1 MIRFVI
7 VGVVVVIA
15 LLANLWQRKRQVDA
29 PTQGASEV
37 PSQID
42 RSDFVRPDAPWVV
55 LAFTSATCQTC
66 SDIERKVRVLET
78 NSVAIQILEYTAQ
91 RDLHER
97 YKIDAVPTV
106 LMADANGVVQANFLG
121 PVSATD
127 LWAALARARDS
138 VV

>member
-1 MIRFVI
+1 MIRFAI

-15 LLANLWQRKRQVDA
+15 FLANLWQRKRQVDA

-42 RSDFVRPDAPWVV
+42 RSDFVRPDAPWIV

-78 NSVAIQILEYTAQ
+78 NSVAIQILEYTAE
-91 RDLHER
+91 RELHER
-97 YKIDAVPTV
+97 YKIDAVPAV

>member
-29 PTQGASEV
+29 PTQGATEV

-42 RSDFVRPDAPWVV
+42 RSDFARPDAPWIV

-91 RDLHER
+91 RELHER
-97 YKIDAVPTV
+97 YKVDAVPTV

-127 LWAALARARDS
+127 LWAALARVRDS

>member
-7 VGVVVVIA
+7 VGVVVVVA

-37 PSQID
+37 PTQID
-42 RSDFVRPDAPWVV
+42 RSDFVRPDAPWIV

-78 NSVAIQILEYTAQ
+78 KSVAMQILEYTAE
-91 RDLHER
+91 RELHER

-106 LMADANGVVQANFLG
+106 LMADANGVVQAHFLG

-127 LWAALARARDS
+127 LWAALARVRDS

>member
-29 PTQGASEV
+29 PTQGSSEV

-42 RSDFVRPDAPWVV
+42 RADFARPDAPWIV

-78 NSVAIQILEYTAQ
+78 SSVAIQILEFTAE
-91 RDLHER
+91 RELHKR
-97 YKIDAVPTV
+97 YKIDAVPAV

>member
-29 PTQGASEV
+29 PTQGSSEV

-42 RSDFVRPDAPWVV
+42 RADFARPDAPWIV

-78 NSVAIQILEYTAQ
+78 NSVATHILEYTAE
-91 RDLHER
+91 RELHER

-138 VV
+138 VA

>member
-1 MIRFVI
+1 VIRFVI

-29 PTQGASEV
+29 PTQGATEV

-78 NSVAIQILEYTAQ
+78 NSVAIQILEYMAE
-91 RDLHER
+91 RELHER
-97 YKIDAVPTV
+97 YKVDAVPTV

>member
-7 VGVVVVIA
+7 VGVVVVVA
-15 LLANLWQRKRQVDA
+15 LLANLWQRRRRVDA
-29 PTQGASEV
+29 PTQGASEI

-42 RSDFVRPDAPWVV
+42 RSDFVRPEASWIV

-78 NSVAIQILEYTAQ
+78 GSVAIQILEFTAE
-91 RDLHER
+91 RELHER
-97 YKIDAVPTV
+97 YKIDAVPAV

>member
-7 VGVVVVIA
+7 VGVVVVVA

-42 RSDFVRPDAPWVV
+42 RSDFVRPDASWIV

-78 NSVAIQILEYTAQ
+78 NSVAIQILEYTAE
-91 RDLHER
+91 RELHER

-127 LWAALARARDS
+127 LWAALARVRDS

>member
-7 VGVVVVIA
+7 VGVGVVIA

-42 RSDFVRPDAPWVV
+42 RADFARPDAPWIV

-78 NSVAIQILEYTAQ
+78 KSVAIQILEYTAE
-91 RDLHER
+91 RELHER

>member
-29 PTQGASEV
+29 PTQGATEV

-42 RSDFVRPDAPWVV
+42 RSDFVRPETPWIV

-78 NSVAIQILEYTAQ
+78 NSVAIQILEYTAE
-91 RDLHER
+91 RELHER
-97 YKIDAVPTV
+97 YKIDAVPAV

-138 VV
+138 VS

>member
-7 VGVVVVIA
+7 VGVVVVVA

-42 RSDFVRPDAPWVV
+42 RSDFVRPDASWIV

-78 NSVAIQILEYTAQ
+78 SSVAIQILEYTAE
-91 RDLHER
+91 RELHKH
-97 YKIDAVPTV
+97 YKIDAVPAV
-106 LMADANGVVQANFLG
+106 LMADASGVVQANFLG

>member
-7 VGVVVVIA
+7 VGVVVVVA

-29 PTQGASEV
+29 PTQGASEI

-42 RSDFVRPDAPWVV
+42 RSDFVRPDAPWIV

-78 NSVAIQILEYTAQ
+78 SSVAIQILEFTAE
-91 RDLHER
+91 RELHKR
-97 YKIDAVPTV
+97 YKIDAVPAV
-106 LMADANGVVQANFLG
+106 LMADASGVVQANFLG

>member
-7 VGVVVVIA
+7 VGVVVVVA
-15 LLANLWQRKRQVDA
+15 LLINLWQRKRRVDA
-29 PTQGASEV
+29 PTQGAGEV
-37 PSQID
+37 PSQVD
-42 RSDFVRPDAPWVV
+42 RADFVRPEAPWLV

-78 NSVAIQILEYTAQ
+78 NNVAIQILEYTAE
-91 RDLHER
+91 RALHAR

-106 LMADANGVVQANFLG
+106 LMADPNGVVQANFLG

-127 LWAALARARDS
+127 LWAALARVRDS
-138 VV
+138 IV

>member
-7 VGVVVVIA
+7 VGVVVVVA

-42 RSDFVRPDAPWVV
+42 RSDFVRPDASWIV

-78 NSVAIQILEYTAQ
+78 SSVAIQILEYTAE
-91 RDLHER
+91 RELHDR

>member
-29 PTQGASEV
+29 PTQGATEV

-42 RSDFVRPDAPWVV
+42 RSDFLRPDAPWVV

-91 RDLHER
+91 RELHER

>member
-29 PTQGASEV
+29 PTQGATEV

-42 RSDFVRPDAPWVV
+42 RSDFARPDAPWIV

-78 NSVAIQILEYTAQ
+78 NSVAIQILEYMAE
-91 RDLHER
+91 RELHER
-97 YKIDAVPTV
+97 YKVDAVPTV

-127 LWAALARARDS
+127 LWAALARVRDS

>member
-7 VGVVVVIA
+7 VGVVVVVA
-15 LLANLWQRKRQVDA
+15 LLANLWQRKRRVDA
-29 PTQGASEV
+29 PTQGASEI

-42 RSDFVRPDAPWVV
+42 RSDFVRPEASWIV

-78 NSVAIQILEYTAQ
+78 SSVAIQILEFTAE
-91 RDLHER
+91 RELHKR
-97 YKIDAVPTV
+97 YKIDAVPAV
-106 LMADANGVVQANFLG
+106 LMADASGVVQANFLG

>member
-1 MIRFVI
+1 MIRIVI
-7 VGVVVVIA
+7 VGVVVVVA

-29 PTQGASEV
+29 PTQGATEV

-91 RDLHER
+91 RELHER

-106 LMADANGVVQANFLG
+106 LMADAKGVVQANFLG

>member
-29 PTQGASEV
+29 PTQGSSEV

-42 RSDFVRPDAPWVV
+42 RADFARPDAPWIV

-78 NSVAIQILEYTAQ
+78 KSVAIQILEYTAE
-91 RDLHER
+91 RELHER

>member
-29 PTQGASEV
+29 PTQGATEV

-42 RSDFVRPDAPWVV
+42 RSDFARPGAPWIV

-78 NSVAIQILEYTAQ
+78 NSVAIQILEYTAE
-91 RDLHER
+91 RELHER
-97 YKIDAVPTV
+97 YKVDAVPTV

>member
-42 RSDFVRPDAPWVV
+42 RADFARPDAPWIV

-78 NSVAIQILEYTAQ
+78 GSVAIQILEFTAE
-91 RDLHER
+91 RELHER

>member
-15 LLANLWQRKRQVDA
+15 LLANLWQRKRKVDA
-29 PTQGASEV
+29 PTQGANEV

-42 RSDFVRPDAPWVV
+42 RADFVRPDAPWIV

-78 NSVAIQILEYTAQ
+78 NSVAIQILEYTAE
-91 RDLHER
+91 RELHER
-97 YKIDAVPTV
+97 YKIDAVPAV
-106 LMADANGVVQANFLG
+106 LMADVNGVVQANFLG

>member
-7 VGVVVVIA
+7 VGVVVVVA
-15 LLANLWQRKRQVDA
+15 LLANLWQRRRRVDA
-29 PTQGASEV
+29 PTQGASEI

-42 RSDFVRPDAPWVV
+42 RSDFVRPDAPWIV

-91 RDLHER
+91 RELHER

>member
-78 NSVAIQILEYTAQ
+78 NSVAIQILEYTAE

>member
-1 MIRFVI
+1 VI
-7 VGVVVVIA
+7 VGVVVVVA

-29 PTQGASEV
+29 PTQGASEI

-42 RSDFVRPDAPWVV
+42 RSDFVRPDAPWIV

-78 NSVAIQILEYTAQ
+78 SSVAIQILEFTAE
-91 RDLHER
+91 RELHKR
-97 YKIDAVPTV
+97 YKIDAVPAV
-106 LMADANGVVQANFLG
+106 LMADASGVVQANFLG

>member
-1 MIRFVI
+1 
-7 VGVVVVIA
+7 VVVIA

-42 RSDFVRPDAPWVV
+42 RADFARPDAPWIV

-78 NSVAIQILEYTAQ
+78 KSVAIQILEYTAE
-91 RDLHER
+91 RELHER

>member
-1 MIRFVI
+1 MIRIVI

-29 PTQGASEV
+29 PTQGATEV

-42 RSDFVRPDAPWVV
+42 RSDFARPDAPWIV

-78 NSVAIQILEYTAQ
+78 NSVAIQILEYTAE
-91 RDLHER
+91 RELHER
-97 YKIDAVPTV
+97 YKVDAVPTV

>member
-7 VGVVVVIA
+7 VGVVVVVA

-42 RSDFVRPDAPWVV
+42 RSDFVRPDASWIV

-78 NSVAIQILEYTAQ
+78 KSVAIQILEYTAE
-91 RDLHER
+91 RELHER

>member
-1 MIRFVI
+1 
-7 VGVVVVIA
+7 VIA

-29 PTQGASEV
+29 PTQGATEV

-42 RSDFVRPDAPWVV
+42 RSDFARPDAPWIV

-78 NSVAIQILEYTAQ
+78 NSVAIQILEYTAE
-91 RDLHER
+91 RELHER
-97 YKIDAVPTV
+97 YKVDAVPTV

>member
-7 VGVVVVIA
+7 VGVVVVVA
-15 LLANLWQRKRQVDA
+15 LLANLWQRKRRVDA
-29 PTQGASEV
+29 PTQGASEI

-42 RSDFVRPDAPWVV
+42 RSDFVRPDAPWIV

-78 NSVAIQILEYTAQ
+78 NSVAIQILEYTAE
-91 RDLHER
+91 RELHER
-97 YKIDAVPTV
+97 YKIDAVPAV
-106 LMADANGVVQANFLG
+106 LMADASGVVQANFLG

>member
-7 VGVVVVIA
+7 VGVVVVVA

-42 RSDFVRPDAPWVV
+42 RADFARPDAPWIV

-78 NSVAIQILEYTAQ
+78 NSVAIQILEYAAE
-91 RDLHER
+91 RELHER
-97 YKIDAVPTV
+97 YKIDAVPAV
-106 LMADANGVVQANFLG
+106 LMADADGVVQANFLG

>member
-1 MIRFVI
+1 MIRFLI
-7 VGVVVVIA
+7 VGAVVVVA
-15 LLANLWQRKRQVDA
+15 LLINLWQRNRQVDA
-29 PTQGASEV
+29 PTQGAGEV

-42 RSDFVRPDAPWVV
+42 RADFLRPDASWIV

-78 NSVAIQILEYTAQ
+78 NSVAIQILEYTAE

>member
-42 RSDFVRPDAPWVV
+42 RADFARPDAPWIV

-78 NSVAIQILEYTAQ
+78 KSVAIQILVYTAE
-91 RDLHER
+91 RELHER

>member
-1 MIRFVI
+1 VIRFII
-7 VGVVVVIA
+7 VGVVVVVA

-42 RSDFVRPDAPWVV
+42 RSDFVRPDASWIV

-78 NSVAIQILEYTAQ
+78 SSVAIQILEYTAE
-91 RDLHER
+91 RELHKR
-97 YKIDAVPTV
+97 YKIDAVPAV
-106 LMADANGVVQANFLG
+106 LMADASGVVQANFLG

-127 LWAALARARDS
+127 LWAALARVRDS

>member
-7 VGVVVVIA
+7 VGVVVVVA

-42 RSDFVRPDAPWVV
+42 RSDFVRPDAPWIV

-78 NSVAIQILEYTAQ
+78 NSVAIQILEYTAE
-91 RDLHER
+91 RELHER